1 MYLRSRMSGNRIDQ
15 AVDFFIT
22 NIIAKEV
29 KNVAS
34 LKKSSLTKFS
44 LGGILVTL
52 GIVYGDIGT
61 SPLYVMKSVIH
72 GNGGLENISENFIL
86 GTLSLVFW
94 TLTILTTIKYVFI
107 TLKADNKG
115 EGGIFS
121 LYTLVRNRSKWLVIP
136 AMIGGSALLADGML
150 TPAVTVT
157 SAVEGLKLLPV
168 FKDFFGDSQRNIV
181 ILVIIII
188 CFLFFIQHS
197 GTEFIGKLFGPIMF
211 LWFSSLAVF
220 GIINLA
226 GNLSL
231 LRALSPYYAVNILF
245 SNDNKLGFF
254 ILGGIFLCST
264 GAEALYSDLGHVG
277 RKNIYL
283 TWPFVKV
290 CLILNYFGQGA
301 WILSEKSNPSHTI
314 LENINPFFQMIP
326 SGFLIYGITIS
337 TLAAIIASQA
347 LISGSFT
354 IVSEAIK
361 LNLFPRLHTLYPSSL
376 KGQLY
381 IPALNRILWI
391 ACIGIVLYFQS
402 SDKMEAAYGLAI
414 TVTMLMTTILL
425 FNYMLKKQVPL
436 ILALII
442 LVFFMS
448 FETSFFLANI
458 IKFFHG
464 GFVAVIIAISILFIM
479 YIWDRSHIIKM
490 RFREVVPIENYIKQL
505 SQLRHDPDVPK
516 YASNL
521 VCLTNCPNT
530 KEVERKI
537 MYFLL
542 DKRPKRAD
550 VYWFVNVYVTDEPYQ
565 ADYVVE
571 KYNTSFIVNIQ
582 INLGFRIEQNLN
594 VFLRQISTEMVN
606 NKEIDNQSN
615 AYSIIPNRK
624 LGDFRFVFIE
634 EVLSNQSSL
643 SGWDSFLL
651 RTKSLIQKFTV
662 SPSNWFGL
670 DTSDVYIEK
679 VPMILG
685 HSNRTVLK
693 RSSKSPGEKHK
704 EDPAIF

>member
-1 MYLRSRMSGNRIDQ
+1 MEVSSKKSRMS
-15 AVDFFIT
+15 
-22 NIIAKEV
+22 K
-29 KNVAS
+29 
-34 LKKSSLTKFS
+34 LT

-52 GIVYGDIGT
+52 GVVYGDIGT
-61 SPLYVMKSVIH
+61 SPLYVIRSVLI
-72 GNGGLENISENFIL
+72 GNGGLENISEDFIL

-107 TLKADNKG
+107 TLKADNNG

-121 LYTLVRNRSKWLVIP
+121 LFTLVRSRSKWLVIP

-168 FKDFFGDSQRNIV
+168 FHDFFYGNQNNIV
-181 ILVIIII
+181 ILVIVII
-188 CFLFFIQHS
+188 CLLFFIQHI
-197 GTEFIGKLFGPIMF
+197 GTEFIGRLFGPIMF
-211 LWFSSLAVF
+211 LWFGSLALF

-226 GNLSL
+226 GNFSL
-231 LRALSPYYAVNILF
+231 LRALSPHYAISILF
-245 SNDNKLGFF
+245 SDDNKLGFF
-254 ILGGIFLCST
+254 ILGSVFLCST

-277 RKNIYL
+277 RKNIYF
-283 TWPFVKV
+283 TWPFVKIS
-290 CLILNYFGQGA
+290 LLLNYFGQGA
-301 WILSEKSNPSHTI
+301 WILSAKDNPSHAM
-314 LENINPFFQMIP
+314 LEDINPFYQMIP
-326 SGFLIYGITIS
+326 SGFLMYGIIIS

-354 IVSEAIK
+354 LVSEAIK
-361 LNLFPRLHTLYPSSL
+361 LNLFPRLHTLYPSST

-381 IPALNRILWI
+381 IPAVNRILCVV
-391 ACIGIVLYFQS
+391 CIGIVLYFRS
-402 SDKMEAAYGLAI
+402 SEKMEAAYGLAI

-425 FNYMLKKQVPL
+425 YNYMLKKKTPV
-436 ILALII
+436 ILAVIM

-448 FETSFFLANI
+448 FEVSFFLSNI

-464 GFVAVIIAISILFIM
+464 GFVAVIIAVSILFIM

-490 RFREVVPIENYIKQL
+490 RHREIVPIENYIKQL
-505 SQLRHDPDVPK
+505 SQLRHDPDIPK

-521 VCLTNCPNT
+521 VCLTNCPNP
-530 KEVERKI
+530 KEVERKV

-542 DKRPKRAD
+542 DKKPKKAD

-571 KYNTSFIVNIQ
+571 KFKTSYIVNIQ
-582 INLGFRIEQNLN
+582 INLGFRVEQNLN
-594 VFLRQISTEMVN
+594 IFLRQISTELVN
-606 NKEIDNQSN
+606 NKEIEQQCNI
-615 AYSIIPNRK
+615 YSIIPNRK

-634 EVLSNQSSL
+634 EVLSHESSL

-651 RTKSLIQKFTV
+651 RTKFFIQKFTV

-693 RSSKSPGEKHK
+693 RSSKSE
-704 EDPAIF
+704 

>member
-1 MYLRSRMSGNRIDQ
+1 MEVSSKKSRMS
-15 AVDFFIT
+15 
-22 NIIAKEV
+22 K
-29 KNVAS
+29 
-34 LKKSSLTKFS
+34 LT

-52 GIVYGDIGT
+52 GVVYGDIGT
-61 SPLYVMKSVIH
+61 SPLYVMRSVLI
-72 GNGGLENISENFIL
+72 GNGGLENVSEDFIL

-94 TLTILTTIKYVFI
+94 TLTILTTIKYVLI
-107 TLKADNKG
+107 TLKADNNG

-121 LYTLVRNRSKWLVIP
+121 LFTLVRSRSKWLVIP

-168 FKDFFGDSQRNIV
+168 FHDFFYGNQNNIV
-181 ILVIIII
+181 ILVIAII
-188 CFLFFIQHS
+188 CLLFFIQHI
-197 GTEFIGKLFGPIMF
+197 GTEFIGRLFGPIMF
-211 LWFSSLAVF
+211 LWFGSLALF

-226 GNLSL
+226 GNFSL
-231 LRALSPYYAVNILF
+231 LRALSPYYAISILF
-245 SNDNKLGFF
+245 SDDNKLGFF
-254 ILGGIFLCST
+254 ILGSVFLCST

-277 RKNIYL
+277 RKNIYF
-283 TWPFVKV
+283 TWPFVKIS
-290 CLILNYFGQGA
+290 LLLNYFGQGA
-301 WILSEKSNPSHTI
+301 WILSAKNNPSHAI
-314 LENINPFFQMIP
+314 LEDTNPFYQMIP
-326 SGFLIYGITIS
+326 SGFLMYGVIIS

-354 IVSEAIK
+354 LVSEAIK
-361 LNLFPRLHTLYPSSL
+361 LNLFPRLHTLYPSST

-381 IPALNRILWI
+381 IPAVNRILCVV
-391 ACIGIVLYFQS
+391 CIGIVLYFQS
-402 SDKMEAAYGLAI
+402 SEKMEAAYGLAI

-425 FNYMLKKQVPL
+425 FNYMLKKKTPIV
-436 ILALII
+436 LAVIM

-448 FETSFFLANI
+448 FEVSFFLSNI

-464 GFVAVIIAISILFIM
+464 GFVAVIIAVSILFIM

-490 RFREVVPIENYIKQL
+490 RHREIVPIENYIKQL
-505 SQLRHDPDVPK
+505 SQLRHDPDIPK

-521 VCLTNCPNT
+521 VCLTNCPNP
-530 KEVERKI
+530 KEVERKV

-542 DKRPKRAD
+542 DKKPKKAD

-571 KYNTSFIVNIQ
+571 KFKTSYIVNIQ
-582 INLGFRIEQNLN
+582 INLGFRVEQNLN
-594 VFLRQISTEMVN
+594 IFLRQISTELVN
-606 NKEIDNQSN
+606 NKEIEQQCNI
-615 AYSIIPNRK
+615 YSIIPNRK

-634 EVLSNQSSL
+634 EVLSHESSL

-651 RTKSLIQKFTV
+651 RTKFFIQKFTV

-693 RSSKSPGEKHK
+693 RSSKAE
-704 EDPAIF
+704 

>member
-1 MYLRSRMSGNRIDQ
+1 MNSSKKSRMS
-15 AVDFFIT
+15 
-22 NIIAKEV
+22 K
-29 KNVAS
+29 
-34 LKKSSLTKFS
+34 LT

-52 GIVYGDIGT
+52 GVVYGDIGT
-61 SPLYVMKSVIH
+61 SPLYVMRSVLI
-72 GNGGLENISENFIL
+72 GNGGLENVSEDFIL

-107 TLKADNKG
+107 TLKADNNG

-121 LYTLVRNRSKWLVIP
+121 LFTLVRSRSKWLVIP

-168 FKDFFGDSQRNIV
+168 FHDFFYGNQNNIV
-181 ILVIIII
+181 ILVIAII
-188 CFLFFIQHS
+188 CLLFFIQHI
-197 GTEFIGKLFGPIMF
+197 GTEFIGRLFGPIMF
-211 LWFSSLAVF
+211 LWFGSLALF
-220 GIINLA
+220 GIINLV
-226 GNLSL
+226 GNFSL
-231 LRALSPYYAVNILF
+231 LRALSPYYAISILF
-245 SNDNKLGFF
+245 SDDNKLGFF
-254 ILGGIFLCST
+254 ILGSVFLCST

-277 RKNIYL
+277 RKNIYF
-283 TWPFVKV
+283 TWPFVKIS
-290 CLILNYFGQGA
+290 LLLNYFGQGA
-301 WILSEKSNPSHTI
+301 WILSAKNNPSHAI
-314 LENINPFFQMIP
+314 LEDTNPFYQMIP
-326 SGFLIYGITIS
+326 SGFLMYGVIIS

-354 IVSEAIK
+354 LVSEAIK
-361 LNLFPRLHTLYPSSL
+361 LNLFPRLHTLYPSST

-381 IPALNRILWI
+381 IPAVNRILCVV
-391 ACIGIVLYFQS
+391 CIGIVLYFQS
-402 SDKMEAAYGLAI
+402 SEKMEAAYGLAI

-425 FNYMLKKQVPL
+425 FNYMLKKKTPIV
-436 ILALII
+436 LAVIM

-448 FETSFFLANI
+448 FEVSFFLSNI

-464 GFVAVIIAISILFIM
+464 GFVAVIIAVSILFIM

-490 RFREVVPIENYIKQL
+490 RHREIVPIENYIKQL
-505 SQLRHDPDVPK
+505 SQLRHDPDIPK

-521 VCLTNCPNT
+521 VCLTNCPNP
-530 KEVERKI
+530 KEVERKV

-542 DKRPKRAD
+542 DKKPKKAD

-571 KYNTSFIVNIQ
+571 KFKTSYIVNIQ
-582 INLGFRIEQNLN
+582 INLGFRVEQNLN
-594 VFLRQISTEMVN
+594 IFLRQISTELVN
-606 NKEIDNQSN
+606 NKEIEQQCNI
-615 AYSIIPNRK
+615 YSIIPNRK

-634 EVLSNQSSL
+634 EVLSHESSL

-651 RTKSLIQKFTV
+651 RTKFFIQKFTV

-693 RSSKSPGEKHK
+693 RSSKTE
-704 EDPAIF
+704 

>member
-1 MYLRSRMSGNRIDQ
+1 MEVSKKSRMS
-15 AVDFFIT
+15 
-22 NIIAKEV
+22 K
-29 KNVAS
+29 
-34 LKKSSLTKFS
+34 LT

-52 GIVYGDIGT
+52 GVVYGDIGT
-61 SPLYVMKSVIH
+61 SPLYVMRSVLI
-72 GNGGLENISENFIL
+72 GNGGLENVSEDFIL

-107 TLKADNKG
+107 TLKADNNG

-121 LYTLVRNRSKWLVIP
+121 LFTLVRSRSKWLVIP

-168 FKDFFGDSQRNIV
+168 FHDFFYGNQNNIV
-181 ILVIIII
+181 ILVIVII
-188 CFLFFIQHS
+188 CLLFFIQHI
-197 GTEFIGKLFGPIMF
+197 GTEFIGRLFGPIMF
-211 LWFSSLAVF
+211 LWFGSLALF

-226 GNLSL
+226 GNFSL
-231 LRALSPYYAVNILF
+231 LRALSPHYAISILF
-245 SNDNKLGFF
+245 SDDNKLGFF
-254 ILGGIFLCST
+254 ILGSVFLCST

-277 RKNIYL
+277 RKNIYF
-283 TWPFVKV
+283 TWPFVKIS
-290 CLILNYFGQGA
+290 LLLNYFGQGA
-301 WILSEKSNPSHTI
+301 WILSAKDNPSHAM
-314 LENINPFFQMIP
+314 LEDINPFYQMIP
-326 SGFLIYGITIS
+326 SGFLMYGIIIS

-354 IVSEAIK
+354 LVSEAIK
-361 LNLFPRLHTLYPSSL
+361 LNLFPRLHTLYPSST

-381 IPALNRILWI
+381 IPAVNRILCVV
-391 ACIGIVLYFQS
+391 CIGIVLYFRS
-402 SDKMEAAYGLAI
+402 SEKMEAAYGLAI

-425 FNYMLKKQVPL
+425 YNYMLKKKTPV
-436 ILALII
+436 ILAVIM

-448 FETSFFLANI
+448 FEVSFFLSNI

-464 GFVAVIIAISILFIM
+464 GFVAVIIAVSILFIM

-490 RFREVVPIENYIKQL
+490 RHREIVPIENYIKQL
-505 SQLRHDPDVPK
+505 SQLRHDPDIPK

-521 VCLTNCPNT
+521 VCLTNCPNP
-530 KEVERKI
+530 KEVERKV

-542 DKRPKRAD
+542 DKKPKKAD

-571 KYNTSFIVNIQ
+571 KFKTSYIVNIQ
-582 INLGFRIEQNLN
+582 INLGFRVEQNLN
-594 VFLRQISTEMVN
+594 IFLRQISTELVN
-606 NKEIDNQSN
+606 NKEIEQQCNI
-615 AYSIIPNRK
+615 YSIIPNRK

-634 EVLSNQSSL
+634 EVLSHESSL

-651 RTKSLIQKFTV
+651 RTKFFIQKFTV

-693 RSSKSPGEKHK
+693 RSSKSE
-704 EDPAIF
+704 

>member
-1 MYLRSRMSGNRIDQ
+1 MNSSKKSRMS
-15 AVDFFIT
+15 
-22 NIIAKEV
+22 K
-29 KNVAS
+29 
-34 LKKSSLTKFS
+34 LT

-52 GIVYGDIGT
+52 GVVYGDIGT
-61 SPLYVMKSVIH
+61 SPLYVMRSVLI
-72 GNGGLENISENFIL
+72 GNGGLENVSEDFIL

-107 TLKADNKG
+107 TLKADNNG

-121 LYTLVRNRSKWLVIP
+121 LFTLVRSRSKWLVIP

-168 FKDFFGDSQRNIV
+168 FHDFFYGNQNNIV
-181 ILVIIII
+181 ILVIAII
-188 CFLFFIQHS
+188 CLLFFIQHI
-197 GTEFIGKLFGPIMF
+197 GTEFIGRLFGPIMF
-211 LWFSSLAVF
+211 LWFGSLALF
-220 GIINLA
+220 GIINLV
-226 GNLSL
+226 GNFSL
-231 LRALSPYYAVNILF
+231 LRALSPYYAISILF
-245 SNDNKLGFF
+245 SDDNKLGFF
-254 ILGGIFLCST
+254 ILGSVFLCST

-277 RKNIYL
+277 RKNIYF
-283 TWPFVKV
+283 TWPFVKIS
-290 CLILNYFGQGA
+290 LLLNYFGQGA
-301 WILSEKSNPSHTI
+301 WILSAKNNPSHAI
-314 LENINPFFQMIP
+314 LEDTNPFYQMIP
-326 SGFLIYGITIS
+326 SGFLMYGVIIS

-354 IVSEAIK
+354 LVSEAIK
-361 LNLFPRLHTLYPSSL
+361 LNLFPRLHTLYPSST

-381 IPALNRILWI
+381 IPAVNRILCVV
-391 ACIGIVLYFQS
+391 CIGIVLYFQS
-402 SDKMEAAYGLAI
+402 SEKMEAAYGLAI

-425 FNYMLKKQVPL
+425 FNYMLKKKTPIV
-436 ILALII
+436 LAVIM

-448 FETSFFLANI
+448 FEVSFFLSNI

-464 GFVAVIIAISILFIM
+464 GFVAVIIAVSILFIM

-490 RFREVVPIENYIKQL
+490 RHREIVPIENYIKQL
-505 SQLRHDPDVPK
+505 SQLRHDPDIPK

-521 VCLTNCPNT
+521 VCLTNCPNP
-530 KEVERKI
+530 KEVERKV

-542 DKRPKRAD
+542 DKKPKKAD

-571 KYNTSFIVNIQ
+571 KFKTSYIVNIQ
-582 INLGFRIEQNLN
+582 INLGFRVEQNLN
-594 VFLRQISTEMVN
+594 IFLRQISTELVN
-606 NKEIDNQSN
+606 NKEIEQQCNI
-615 AYSIIPNRK
+615 YSIIPNRK

-634 EVLSNQSSL
+634 EVLSHESSL

-651 RTKSLIQKFTV
+651 RTKFFIQKFTV

-693 RSSKSPGEKHK
+693 RSSKAE
-704 EDPAIF
+704 